1 MNFAEKSVNLAGFG
15 IKYKVIQRGEG
26 CMSSAVKFRNFLSR
40 EKIQMEEKQNQDGS
54 TFFRA
59 EQKLKDGWKV
69 IIGCAF
75 NERGDIADLFCF
87 NVAEI
92 KNPEK
97 KTAIY
102 ELINQFNTDYR
113 YSKFYEED
121 GIVSIRYSYLVEGEL
136 NADVAFRKLI
146 MLLETAEESY
156 PKFMEVIWS

>member
-1 MNFAEKSVNLAGFG
+1 
-15 IKYKVIQRGEG
+15 
-26 CMSSAVKFRNFLSR
+26 
-40 EKIQMEEKQNQDGS
+40 MEEKQNQDGS

-146 MLLETAEESY
+146 MLLEAAEESY